1 MQCAHKSE
9 DMTSP
14 LLLSLLMTLALA
26 LADNTCLL
34 VVGGMGQF
42 NASRSVELW
51 TPDKP
56 PCLLPDLPEEV
67 EAGTLNRVDGV
78 PTVCQLDHCLRLVDG
93 AWEIGYQT
101 LFSRFQFCKTIST
114 GN

>member
-67 EAGTLNRVDGV
+67 EAGTLNLVDGV
-78 PTVCQLDHCLRLVDG
+78 PTVCQLDRCLRLVDG
-93 AWEIGYQT
+93 AWEIGHQT
-101 LFSRFQFCKTIST
+101 LFSRF
-114 GN
+114 